1 MTFTRILCFFIALVS
16 MASWVPAQEN
26 RPAAVK
32 DRFSGRI
39 ELGLLG
45 ITTDS
50 ASSGIDERGFFGQ
63 DRDLSLIDDL
73 AGGKSFKTF
82 GTLFLLFD
90 VNYTLNDETTLYIG
104 TPFFDDNREGLTFG
118 CEKLF
123 NDNSNLDVSLF
134 FGERS
139 LWKDPYE
146 TGVKREITYS
156 DSLGFAIDYEGLL
169 GTELNIGYTL
179 RHENVKDD
187 IAGNDDSALKRS
199 GTNHTLKTG
208 YNFYL
213 NDMFDS
219 MITPSLLAVRDHI
232 DGGANAYYAYGTEL
246 AYSMDQDNNALM
258 LTLSVENATYDDTH
272 PIFDR
277 KREQTTYTATCFYT
291 RKNLWNDRWYSRIG
305 FAYDHADSNISF
317 FNENNFLYGVS
328 LGYAFH

>member
-1 MTFTRILCFFIALVS
+1 MTFTRILCFLITFVS
-16 MASWVPAQEN
+16 LATCAFAQESS
-26 RPAAVK
+26 PVSVK

-39 ELGLLG
+39 ELGLLC

-50 ASSGIDERGFFGQ
+50 ASSGIDARGFFGQ
-63 DRDLSLIDDL
+63 DRDLSVINDL

-146 TGVKREITYS
+146 TGVRREITYS
-156 DSLGFAIDYEGLL
+156 DSLGFTIDYEGLL

-187 IAGNDDSALKRS
+187 VVGNDDSVLERS
-199 GTNHTLKTG
+199 GTNHRLKTG

-219 MITPSLLAVRDHI
+219 MLTPSLLAVRDDL
-232 DGGANAYYAYGTEL
+232 DGGANAYNAYGAEL

-258 LTLSVENATYDDTH
+258 FTLSVENATYDDSH
-272 PIFDR
+272 PKFNR
-277 KREQTTYTATCFYT
+277 KRKQTAFTTTCFYT

-305 FAYDHADSNISF
+305 FAYDHVDSNISF
-317 FNENNFLYGVS
+317 FDENNFLYGVS

>member
-1 MTFTRILCFFIALVS
+1 MTFTRILCFFTTFVS
-16 MASWVPAQEN
+16 MATLAFAQESS
-26 RPAAVK
+26 PVAAK

-45 ITTDS
+45 VTTDS
-50 ASSGIDERGFFGQ
+50 SLSGIDERGFFGQ
-63 DRDLSLIDDL
+63 DGDLRAINDLS
-73 AGGKSFKTF
+73 GGKSFKTF

-90 VNYTLNDETTLYIG
+90 VNYTLNDDTTLYIG

-156 DSLGFAIDYEGLL
+156 DSLGFTIDYDGLL

-187 IAGNDDSALKRS
+187 IAGNNDSTLKRS

-219 MITPSLLAVRDHI
+219 MLTPSLLFVRD
-232 DGGANAYYAYGTEL
+232 DVEGDANAYDAVGAEL
-246 AYSMDQDNNALM
+246 AYNMDQDNNALM
-258 LTLSVENATYDDTH
+258 LTLSVENETYDDIH
-272 PIFDR
+272 PKFDTKR
-277 KREQTTYTATCFYT
+277 KQTTYTATCFYT

-305 FAYDHADSNISF
+305 FSYDHVDSNISF
-317 FNENNFLYGVS
+317 FDENNFLYGVS